1 MQDIDLFYC
10 RLICFCFVFCQDV
23 QFILMQ
29 DVDLENM
36 NEANINIL
44 GLQLTI
50 AQIERLAQMLT

>member
-1 MQDIDLFYC
+1 
-10 RLICFCFVFCQDV
+10 
-23 QFILMQ
+23 MQ

-50 AQIERLAQMLT
+50 AQIERLAQLLT

>member
-1 MQDIDLFYC
+1 
-10 RLICFCFVFCQDV
+10 
-23 QFILMQ
+23 MQ